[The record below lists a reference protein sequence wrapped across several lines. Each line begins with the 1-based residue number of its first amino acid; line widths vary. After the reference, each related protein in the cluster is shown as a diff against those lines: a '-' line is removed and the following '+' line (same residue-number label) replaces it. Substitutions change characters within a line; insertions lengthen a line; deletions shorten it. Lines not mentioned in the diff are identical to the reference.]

1 MNWHCGIRNQVCVR
15 SDGLARAGWIIALVC
30 AALPP
35 GQGADTPRDPAPKDL
50 TEATLEQLMNIEVT
64 SVSKKEQ
71 ELSKAPA
78 AIYVITQEDIRR
90 SGLTSIP
97 ELLRMAPGVEVARIS
112 AHQWAIT
119 ARGFNGRFAN
129 KMLVLIDGRSAYTP
143 MFSGVYWDAQDVPL
157 QDIDRIEVIRG
168 PGATMWGANAV
179 NGVINII
186 TKPAKQTQGG
196 LIVAGGGTEEPGS
209 GTVRY
214 GGQLGSKAFYRAY
227 SKATWFEPSLD
238 AAGRPVDGDG
248 RTVEGGF
255 RLDWDAS
262 ERNSWTFQGDGYRSQ
277 LGANSGYRV
286 TSLTPP
292 YSRQIT
298 QDVEPEG
305 GDVLLRWKHRI
316 STRSDTE
323 LQAYF
328 DSYSRPG
335 ESLLDQRRTLDVDFR
350 HRFEWSDA
358 QELLWGVEIRTSSDA
373 TMGTFFSSVY
383 PAATTH
389 RIFTGFFQ
397 DEFHLVPDRL
407 FFTVGTKL
415 EHNDDT
421 GFEFQPD
428 ARLMWTPTRRQAVWA
443 AFSRAVRT
451 PSRLDQDLLVHTSVF
466 PGPQG
471 MLDVVAV
478 SGSPAFQSE
487 TLVAYQTGYRVQT
500 GRRLSL
506 DVTGYYNVYNRL
518 ETSEPGTPYVVA
530 KPFPYL
536 LIPYHYANM
545 MYGRGR
551 GVEASAVYKPYDSW
565 RLSLGYTWLDLD
577 LRLSKP
583 SHDTSGR
590 TNTADPAHQLQA
602 HSYLDLPFHLQ
613 WDAGAY
619 WVGAIASQGIPAY
632 TRLDTRLGWRPTGW
646 IEFSISGQNLLE
658 ARHPEFFGALEGASQ
673 MLEIPRS
680 VFGEIVWRF

>member
-1 MNWHCGIRNQVCVR
+1 M
-15 SDGLARAGWIIALVC
+15 
-30 AALPP
+30 PP
-35 GQGADTPRDPAPKDL
+35 QDL

-112 AHQWAIT
+112 AQKWAIT

-129 KMLVLIDGRSAYTP
+129 KMLVLIDGRSVYTP
-143 MFSGVYWDAQDVPL
+143 MFSGVYWDAQDLPL

-186 TKPAKQTQGG
+186 TRPAKQTQGG
-196 LIVAGGGTEEPGS
+196 LIVAGGGTEEPGA

-214 GGQLGSKAFYRAY
+214 GGQLGSNAYYRAY
-227 SKATWFEPSLD
+227 SKAAWFAPSQD
-238 AAGRPVDGDG
+238 AGGRSVDGTG
-248 RTVEGGF
+248 RVLEGGF
-255 RLDWDAS
+255 RFDWDAS
-262 ERNSWTFQGDGYRSQ
+262 DRNSWTFQGDGYRSR
-277 LGANSGYRV
+277 LGANGGYRV
-286 TSLTPP
+286 SSLSPP
-292 YSRQIT
+292 YSSLMA

-305 GDVLLRWKHRI
+305 GDVLMRWKHRI

-323 LQAYF
+323 LQASF

-335 ESLLDQRRTLDVDFR
+335 ESLVDRRRTVDVDFR

-358 QELLWGVEIRTSSDA
+358 QELLWGVEIRTSSDS
-373 TMGTFFSSVY
+373 TQGTFFSSAY
-383 PAATTH
+383 PAQA
-389 RIFTGFFQ
+389 RRSVFSGFIQ

-407 FFTVGTKL
+407 FFTAGTKL
-415 EHNDDT
+415 EHNDET

-428 ARLMWTPTRRQAVWA
+428 ARLMWTPTRHQAVWA
-443 AFSRAVRT
+443 AVSRAVRT
-451 PSRLDQDLLVHTSVF
+451 PSRLDQDILVHSNVF
-466 PGPQG
+466 AGPQG
-471 MLDVVAV
+471 MLDVVTV
-478 SGSPAFQSE
+478 SGSPSVQSE
-487 TLVAYQTGYRVQT
+487 VLTAYQIGYRVQPNP
-500 GRRLSL
+500 RLAL
-506 DVTGYYNVYNRL
+506 DVATFYNVYDRL
-518 ETSEPGTPYVVA
+518 ETVEPGTPHVVA
-530 KPFPYL
+530 GPVPYL
-536 LIPYHYANM
+536 LIPNHYANM
-545 MYGRGR
+545 MYGEGS

-577 LRLSKP
+577 LRLAAS
-583 SHDTSGR
+583 SHDGSGR
-590 TNTADPAHQLQA
+590 NKTPDPTHQLQA

-613 WDAGAY
+613 WDVGTY
-619 WVGAIASQGIPAY
+619 FVGAIVVQQIPAY
-632 TRLDTRLGWRPTGW
+632 TRLDTRLGWRPADW
-646 IEFSISGQNLLE
+646 IEFSVSGQNLLQ
-658 ARHPEFFGALEGASQ
+658 ARHPEFFSVLEGASQ